1 MQRWLTRCLVALA
14 LLLAPISVLAAQTD
28 LQKTTTASMQLVTV
42 EDGVGPNATTLS
54 GALIVNLEPE
64 WKTYWRS
71 PGEVGLPPSLSW
83 EGSKN
88 LADAQMFWPAPKR
101 FTAFG
106 IENFGYKTRVVFPLQ
121 LELQK
126 PGEEVALKVRVDI
139 LVCSEVCVPETV
151 TLDLTLPAK
160 AGQDPVAGQ
169 IVSDALAQVPQRG
182 QPDWITSLS
191 SFVDAEQTELIVEA
205 EASTAFDTPDLFP
218 ELGAGTA
225 LGKPD
230 IRLSNGNRKLWAR
243 FPNYS
248 VNSETWN
255 SVALTVTDSSKAAF
269 TLSPSIVT
277 VPPRAP
283 FDLVAADVTIAT
295 LMWFAA
301 FAVLGGLIL
310 NVMPC
315 VLPVLSI
322 KFSSALKSVG
332 KANSEI
338 RVSFLATAG
347 GVMAFMWLLAAVL
360 VTLKSAGAVIGWGIQ
375 FQNPAFLALMITVLL
390 AFAGN
395 LFGVFEFALPGWLQ
409 TRLGGIGGTSRAGDV
424 ATGFFAA
431 MLATPCSAPFLGTA
445 VAFALAGRG
454 IDVFIVFTALGI
466 GLAAPYL
473 IVAARP
479 SLAAALPKPGRW
491 MLWIK
496 WVMGLL
502 LLGTVIWLAWVMMGV
517 ANLTAA
523 VGTVLAGLALI
534 GILSVGI
541 RHPGRSATAAIAL
554 VIGTAVG
561 ATYVATPSERIIPL
575 EAALPWVAFDRVA
588 IARHVSRGQTVFVD
602 VTADWCVTCKANKT
616 LVLEREPIASA
627 LVAPNIVLMQADWTQ
642 PSDVISRYLEANG
655 RYGIPFNVIYGP
667 GAPDGIILPEI
678 LRPGVI
684 LDALE
689 NAKPSEL
696 RARLQNLARD

>member
-1 MQRWLTRCLVALA
+1 
-14 LLLAPISVLAAQTD
+14 
-28 LQKTTTASMQLVTV
+28 
-42 EDGVGPNATTLS
+42 
-54 GALIVNLEPE
+54 
-64 WKTYWRS
+64 
-71 PGEVGLPPSLSW
+71 
-83 EGSKN
+83 
-88 LADAQMFWPAPKR
+88 
-101 FTAFG
+101 
-106 IENFGYKTRVVFPLQ
+106 
-121 LELQK
+121 
-126 PGEEVALKVRVDI
+126 
-139 LVCSEVCVPETV
+139 
-151 TLDLTLPAK
+151 
-160 AGQDPVAGQ
+160 
-169 IVSDALAQVPQRG
+169 VPQRG
-182 QPDWITSLS
+182 QPDWITSIS

-205 EASTAFDTPDLFP
+205 EASTPFDTPDLFP

-243 FPNYS
+243 FPIYS

-255 SVALTVTDSSKAAF
+255 SVALTVTDSSNPAF

-301 FAVLGGLIL
+301 IAVLGGLIL

-360 VTLKSAGAVIGWGIQ
+360 VALKSAGAVIGWGIQ

-395 LFGVFEFALPGWLQ
+395 LFGVFEIALPGWLQ
-409 TRLGGIGGTSRAGDV
+409 TRLGGIGGTSRAGDA

-523 VGTVLAGLALI
+523 IGTVLAGLALI
-534 GILSVGI
+534 GILSVGV
-541 RHPGRSATAAIAL
+541 RHPARSATAAIAL

-561 ATYVATPSERIIPL
+561 ATYVATPSERIIPPTTI
-575 EAALPWVAFDRVA
+575 LPWVAFDRAA

-616 LVLEREPIASA
+616 LVLEREPVVSA
-627 LVAPNIVLMQADWTQ
+627 LMATNIVLMQADWTQ
-642 PSDVISRYLEANG
+642 PSDVISNYLKANG
-655 RYGIPFNVIYGP
+655 RYGIPFNVVYGP

-678 LRPGVI
+678 LRPGVV

-696 RARLQNLARD
+696 RARLQNLVRD